1 MTRNHIH
8 RSLVSGLSL
17 LLILLLV
24 FGSAVSITSSAKFA
38 RGTTVSSSSTTR
50 STTTKIGKTKFNDL
64 VILKQKDGTWWAC
77 NKKNHK
83 KTDYTGVAPTMENGW
98 WYCYKGKVDKKFTG
112 VAENPF
118 GLWYCKKGHVDLD
131 FDGYFVRNSMQI
143 YRINGGAASIYTTD
157 LKLSE
162 LGIPD
167 GVYKDG
173 SKEANKIMDLTEH
186 LFRENIS
193 NAAEMGVVRT
203 KGLDWFKSAIILAC
217 ALAFLGYLIYHLRK
231 DKKREDEEED
241 LFSDTDE

>member
-1 MTRNHIH
+1 MTRYSIH
-8 RSLVSGLSL
+8 RSLSAGLAML
-17 LLILLLV
+17 LCLLLV
-24 FGSAVSITSSAKFA
+24 AGTAVFLTGSAKFA
-38 RGTTVSSSSTTR
+38 RGTPVSSSSTTR
-50 STTTKIGKTKFNDL
+50 STTTKIGKTKFADL

-77 NKKNHK
+77 NKHNKK

-143 YRINGGAASIYTTD
+143 YRINSGAASIYTTD
-157 LKLSE
+157 LELSE
-162 LGIPD
+162 YAIEKGE
-167 GVYKDG
+167 YKDG

-193 NAAEMGVVRT
+193 KAADHGVVHT
-203 KGLDWFKSAIILAC
+203 KGLDLFKSAIILAC

-231 DKKREDEEED
+231 DKKRKEEEGLDDID
-241 LFSDTDE
+241 LF

>member
-1 MTRNHIH
+1 MERKNI
-8 RSLVSGLSL
+8 RLYIAVSA
-17 LLILLLV
+17 LIVCFLFV
-24 FGSAVSITSSAKFA
+24 FGTFPALQSSAKFA

-50 STTTKIGKTKFNDL
+50 STTTKIGKTKYSDL

-77 NKKNHK
+77 NKHNQQ
-83 KTDYTGVAPTMENGW
+83 KTDYTGVAPTMENGF

-118 GLWYCKKGHVDLD
+118 GLWYCKKGHADLD

-143 YRINGGAASIYTTD
+143 YRINSGAASLYTTD
-157 LKLSE
+157 LELSE
-162 LGIPD
+162 YGIKN

-193 NAAEMGVVRT
+193 KAADHGVVRT
-203 KGLDWFKSAIILAC
+203 KGLDWFKTAIILAC

-231 DKKREDEEED
+231 DKKRKEEEGVDDLD
-241 LFSDTDE
+241 LF